1 MIRIFRRK
9 NQMRKLTQYLLILFI
24 ALSVSISGNLAEAAQ
39 QTAPAKWNV
48 GYLAS
53 TGHILYFIAKEK
65 GYFYDEG
72 LDVNL
77 ALFTNS
83 GEGINAV
90 LTGKLNAG
98 SFGTAPPFTFI
109 EKGRDIVI
117 FGGQMT
123 EGHALISKPD
133 KAKEL
138 GDINNFR
145 GKTVATVRLATGDIV
160 LRGALAGA
168 GIDWSKDLTINEME
182 SPAAVLEAVKSGKAD
197 AGVVWTPFRKMA
209 EDQGLKI
216 VHYSGEYPK
225 MKNHPCCRQI
235 ATGANLKA
243 NPDEYRHFLAA
254 LIRAYDFYKT
264 NHDESIDILSKYVKI
279 DRDIL
284 VEETY
289 GTHISS
295 SPDPNIE
302 GVVEF
307 WNAMKDAKYI
317 TTDADIRA
325 YVNTDLFEGA
335 LNAKLKESP
344 DNSSYKELKSE
355 FKK

>member
-1 MIRIFRRK
+1 MK
-9 NQMRKLTQYLLILFI
+9 KLFLCVLASL
-24 ALSVSISGNLAEAAQ
+24 AVMSASGGYAEAAARAEL
-39 QTAPAKWNV
+39 TKFNV

-65 GYFYDEG
+65 GYFEEEG

-90 LTGKLNAG
+90 LTGKLDAG

-109 EKGRDIVI
+109 ERGRDIVI

-123 EGHALISKPD
+123 EGHAVIAKPD
-133 KAKEL
+133 KAEEL
-138 GDINNFR
+138 KDINNFR

-168 GIDWSKDLTINEME
+168 GIDWEKDLTINEME
-182 SPAAVLEAVKSGKAD
+182 SPAAALEAVKSGKAD

-209 EDQGLKI
+209 EDQGLEI

-225 MKNHPCCRQI
+225 MKDHPCCRQI
-235 ATGANLKA
+235 ATGASLKA
-243 NPDEYRHFLAA
+243 NPDDYRSFLAA
-254 LIRAYDFYKT
+254 LIKAYDFYRSD
-264 NHDESIDILSKYVKI
+264 HDGSVEILSKYVNI
-279 DRDIL
+279 ANDIL

-289 GTHISS
+289 GPHISS

-302 GVVEF
+302 GVAEF
-307 WNAMKDAKYI
+307 WNAMKEAKYI
-317 TTDADIRA
+317 TSDEDIRKH
-325 YVNTDLFEGA
+325 VNTELFSEA
-335 LNAKLKESP
+335 LNAKLEESP
-344 DNSSYKELKSE
+344 DNARYKELKAA
-355 FKK
+355 FKQ

>member
-1 MIRIFRRK
+1 MKRLLLCI
-9 NQMRKLTQYLLILFI
+9 LT
-24 ALSVSISGNLAEAAQ
+24 ALVVLSASVSGVPAEAAEKSK
-39 QTAPAKWNV
+39 PVKLNV

-65 GYFYDEG
+65 GYFDDEG
-72 LDVNL
+72 LDVDL

-90 LTGKLNAG
+90 LTGKLDAG

-123 EGHALISKPD
+123 EGHAVISKPD
-133 KAKEL
+133 RAEEL
-138 GDINNFR
+138 KDINNFK

-209 EDQGLKI
+209 EDQGMKI

-243 NPDEYRHFLAA
+243 KPEQYRHFLAA
-254 LIRAYDFYKT
+254 LIKAYDFYKT
-264 NHDESIDILSKYVKI
+264 NHDESIDILSKYVNI
-279 DRDIL
+279 DRGIL

-289 GTHISS
+289 GQHISS
-295 SPDPNIE
+295 SPDPNAE
-302 GVVEF
+302 GVAEF
-307 WNAMKDAKYI
+307 WSAMKDARYI
-317 TTDADIRA
+317 TADDIDIRKH
-325 YVNTDLFEGA
+325 VNTALFEEA

-344 DNSSYKELKSE
+344 DNSSYKELKSA
-355 FKK
+355 FRQ

>member
-1 MIRIFRRK
+1 MKRIISCV
-9 NQMRKLTQYLLILFI
+9 LIAVF
-24 ALSVSISGNLAEAAQ
+24 ALSAPIFGGFAEAA
-39 QTAPAKWNV
+39 PAKLAKFNV

-65 GYFYDEG
+65 GYFEREG

-90 LTGKLNAG
+90 LTGKLDAG

-109 EKGRDIVI
+109 ERGRDIVI

-123 EGHALISKPD
+123 EGHAVIAKPD
-133 KAKEL
+133 KADALK
-138 GDINNFR
+138 DINNFK

-168 GIDWSKDLTINEME
+168 GIDWEKDLVINEME
-182 SPAAVLEAVKSGKAD
+182 SPAAVLEAVKGGKAD

-243 NPDEYRHFLAA
+243 NPENYRNFLAA
-254 LIRAYDFYKT
+254 LINAYDFYK
-264 NHDESIDILSKYVKI
+264 NNQDDSIEILSKYVNI
-279 DRDIL
+279 GRDIL

-289 GTHISS
+289 GVHISS
-295 SPDPNIE
+295 SPDPNIA
-302 GVVEF
+302 GVAEF
-307 WNAMKDAKYI
+307 WSAMKDAKYI
-317 TTDADIRA
+317 TSDIDIREH
-325 YVNTDLFEGA
+325 VNTELFSKA
-335 LNAKLKESP
+335 LDAKLAESP
-344 DNSSYKELKSE
+344 DNASYKELKAA
-355 FKK
+355 FRPR